1 MFENFHGNV
10 EAQRVLAGMIAS
22 QRMPQTIL
30 LAGPE
35 GIGKATL
42 ARRFAAAIV
51 GHGEQIE
58 KDDLSLPANLDVI
71 AEREKWTAEKR
82 NEDPILFNT
91 HADFVTFCP
100 EGPLRQL
107 SIPQMRE
114 LKARAQYG
122 PLKGP
127 RKVFLI
133 DQIDRAN
140 EQAANSL
147 LKTLEEPPP
156 YLIIVATATN
166 AYDLLPTIRSRSVP
180 IYLTPLAKPEMAAFA
195 AEKGLKDVE
204 RRLALAAGSPGLAMS
219 LELGVYDK
227 RRAQMLALL
236 GAACGMLPWGDWAKT
251 SEALNASR
259 SEKLENHL
267 KVLYLLLEDLLLIRC
282 EARNAALRNY
292 DIRRE
297 LEGLARVIT
306 FDWIQKA
313 VRKTDELVDLLR
325 RNIQKGIALDAMVLE
340 LRGKIQL

>member
-51 GHGEQIE
+51 GHAEQIE

-91 HADFVTFCP
+91 HSDFVTFCP

-107 SIPQMRE
+107 SIPQMRA
-114 LKARAQYG
+114 LKERAQYG

-156 YLIIVATATN
+156 YLIIVATAAN

-180 IYLTPLAKPEMAAFA
+180 IYLTPLSKPEMAAFA

-204 RRLALAAGSPGLAMS
+204 RRVALAAGSPGLAMS
-219 LELGVYDK
+219 LELAVYDK

-282 EARNAALRNY
+282 EARNATLRNF

-340 LRGKIQL
+340 LRGKVQL

>member
-10 EAQRVLAGMIAS
+10 EAQRVLQGMITS

-51 GHGEQIE
+51 GHAAQIE
-58 KDDLSLPANLDVI
+58 KDDLSLSANQDVI

-91 HADFVTFCP
+91 HSDFVTFCP

-107 SIPQMRE
+107 SIPQMRA
-114 LKARAQYG
+114 LKERAQYG

-180 IYLTPLAKPEMAAFA
+180 IYLTPLSKPEMAAFA

-204 RRLALAAGSPGLAMS
+204 RRVALAAGSPGLAMS
-219 LELGVYDK
+219 LELTVYDK

-282 EARNAALRNY
+282 EARNATLRNF
-292 DIRRE
+292 DVQRE
-297 LEGLARVIT
+297 LEGLARVVT

-340 LRGKIQL
+340 LRGKVQL

>member
-10 EAQRVLAGMIAS
+10 EAQRVLQGMIAS

-51 GHGEQIE
+51 GHAAQIE
-58 KDDLSLPANLDVI
+58 KDDLSLPANQDVI

-91 HADFVTFCP
+91 HSDFVTFCP

-107 SIPQMRE
+107 SIPQMRA
-114 LKARAQYG
+114 LKERAQYG

-180 IYLTPLAKPEMAAFA
+180 IYLTPLSKPEMAAFA

-204 RRLALAAGSPGLAMS
+204 RRVALAAGSPGLAMS
-219 LELGVYDK
+219 LELTVYDK

-282 EARNAALRNY
+282 EARNATLRNF
-292 DIRRE
+292 DIQRE
-297 LEGLARVIT
+297 LEGLARVVT

-313 VRKTDELVDLLR
+313 VRKTDELVELLR

-340 LRGKIQL
+340 LRGKVQL